1 MTPVAR
7 NISRSTRPA
16 FVIRRLML
24 QNRAATA
31 CVARVADTFYFDRY
45 ALTVLAGVH

>member
-1 MTPVAR
+1 MRWRRFT
-7 NISRSTRPA
+7 RSG
-16 FVIRRLML
+16 FVIRERML

-31 CVARVADTFYFDRY
+31 FSRRVADTFNFDRY